1 MLIKHSLNNM
11 EYEHFMPFINS
22 FHFCLLGSRKSGHS
36 WLHSGFS
43 LNFFFSE
50 TIPSTGWGNKY
61 CVRNDTGVGHNCDK
75 CLTIFSAPQML
86 CLKQACQVLY

>member
-43 LNFFFSE
+43 LNFFSQRPYLVLVGATNTVSE
-50 TIPSTGWGNKY
+50 MTLVLGTIVTSALLFFQLL
-61 CVRNDTGVGHNCDK
+61 K
-75 CLTIFSAPQML
+75 CY
-86 CLKQACQVLY
+86 V